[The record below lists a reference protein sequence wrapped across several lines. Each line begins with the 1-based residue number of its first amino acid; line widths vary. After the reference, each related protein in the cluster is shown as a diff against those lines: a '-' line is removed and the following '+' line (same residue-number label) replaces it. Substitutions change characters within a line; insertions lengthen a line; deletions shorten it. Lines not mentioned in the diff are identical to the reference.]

1 VPDSI
6 RLNGQPVS
14 IGGNFRLFDGTK
26 PIGPNESLANRD
38 LRLTNFFK
46 IRVGDLGAGEG
57 GVLTYRVVAA
67 KYASKKLTPTAPGRV
82 IGAGSGSM
90 FTESL
95 VGGIGGQPEILAVQ
109 VAKPYEFRLEYK
121 RQPGFARAG
130 NVLRFAL
137 KYTNAGQLPAYNAFI
152 NLPIPVGTTGHSA
165 FFVTTDTAM
174 PRALTSDE
182 TLPAGISGATTTQRF
197 ELGTLDPGETG
208 EVAIYL
214 SVNAPLNQAIAD
226 VGEVRISPFIDAFQT
241 SRTALRTPRTNQRL
255 RFELQKPA
263 GAVETDVAIPV
274 AVPSAPK
281 LFIGRAVP
289 ITATKGGTMDV
300 TIFFGNAGDTAATGG
315 NVAMQIP
322 FETTFLSATDVQM
335 TRPADPGNQTNLA
348 DTRYTLTTR
357 TEKKGSRIERIIV
370 DLPTLPAHSTG
381 AFTMKLKV
389 AEKFGADAVEDSS
402 CRIVA
407 NNARS
412 KVAHAF
418 NTQVRSAEWYFSIFE
433 SVNASIWSFGSW
445 VAGQHKATVQE
456 EFKSLTKDSQFYS
469 VRGLDCVTLKNGANF
484 APIGFNRGLIVGP
497 SRLVAAGGGNM
508 VAAGGLNMVAAG
520 GGNLI
525 GIKNAPGFS
534 GTATLSQL
542 VPAIPSMVAAG
553 GGNLVA
559 AGGGNLIGLDGSTL
573 IGNDGSTLVG
583 DNGASLIGN
592 DGSTLIGNDGSTM
605 RGLNN
610 ASLIGLDGSTFAS
623 ISMFQGSP
631 RFTPIAGGAGIVA
644 TFKPSNMVA
653 AGGGNMVAAGGGNMV
668 AAGGGN

>member
-1 VPDSI
+1 
-6 RLNGQPVS
+6 
-14 IGGNFRLFDGTK
+14 
-26 PIGPNESLANRD
+26 
-38 LRLTNFFK
+38 
-46 IRVGDLGAGEG
+46 
-57 GVLTYRVVAA
+57 
-67 KYASKKLTPTAPGRV
+67 
-82 IGAGSGSM
+82 
-90 FTESL
+90 
-95 VGGIGGQPEILAVQ
+95 
-109 VAKPYEFRLEYK
+109 
-121 RQPGFARAG
+121 
-130 NVLRFAL
+130 
-137 KYTNAGQLPAYNAFI
+137 
-152 NLPIPVGTTGHSA
+152 
-165 FFVTTDTAM
+165 M

-389 AEKFGADAVEDSS
+389 AEKFGAAAVEDSS

-592 DGSTLIGNDGSTM
+592 DGSTLIGKDGSTM

-653 AGGGNMVAAGGGNMV
+653 AGGGNMVAAGGDNMV

>member
-1 VPDSI
+1 MPDSI

-38 LRLTNFFK
+38 LRLANFFK

-152 NLPIPVGTTGHSA
+152 NLPIPVGTTGRSA
-165 FFVTTDTAM
+165 FFVETDTAET
-174 PRALTSDE
+174 RALASDE
-182 TLPAGISGATTTQRF
+182 SLPGASFTGATTPQRF

-214 SVNAPLNQAIAD
+214 TVNAPLNQAIAD
-226 VGEVRISPFIDAFQT
+226 AGEVRISPFIDAFQT
-241 SRTALRTPRTNQRL
+241 SRTALRTPRTNHRL
-255 RFELQKPA
+255 RDPLPKPA
-263 GAVETDVAIPV
+263 GAVEIDGAIPV
-274 AVPSAPK
+274 AIPSAPK

-300 TIFFGNAGDTAATGG
+300 TIYFGNAGDTAATGG

-335 TRPADPGNQTNLA
+335 TRPADPGNQTNLV

-389 AEKFGADAVEDSS
+389 AEKFGAAAVEDSS

-412 KVAHAF
+412 QVAHAF

-469 VRGLDCVTLKNGANF
+469 VRGLDLVTLKNGANF

-508 VAAGGLNMVAAG
+508 VAAG
-520 GGNLI
+520 
-525 GIKNAPGFS
+525 
-534 GTATLSQL
+534 
-542 VPAIPSMVAAG
+542 
-553 GGNLVA
+553 
-559 AGGGNLIGLDGSTL
+559 
-573 IGNDGSTLVG
+573 
-583 DNGASLIGN
+583 
-592 DGSTLIGNDGSTM
+592 
-605 RGLNN
+605 
-610 ASLIGLDGSTFAS
+610 
-623 ISMFQGSP
+623 
-631 RFTPIAGGAGIVA
+631 
-644 TFKPSNMVA
+644 
-653 AGGGNMVAAGGGNMV
+653 
-668 AAGGGN
+668 